1 MVGEVAHRSCL
12 VLTSR
17 EKPKEVGLLEGKR
30 SPARSLP
37 MPPLDEEAGQDGLQ
51 GRTLFGPEAGW
62 KTLIGH
68 YAGNP
73 LALKLVAGTIE
84 EVFGGSILTF
94 LQQGG
99 TLLGDMR
106 DLLDQQFERLSA
118 MERGLL
124 YWLAIERE
132 VVAPETL
139 LANVVTSVSKDTL
152 LQLLY
157 YIVQGRSWIATGET
171 RTPITLQSLHIPDVT

>member
-1 MVGEVAHRSCL
+1 
-12 VLTSR
+12 
-17 EKPKEVGLLEGKR
+17 
-30 SPARSLP
+30 

-124 YWLAIERE
+124 YWLAMERE
-132 VVAPETL
+132 AVAPETL
-139 LANVVTSVSKDTL
+139 LANVVTSDSKDTL
-152 LQLLY
+152 LEALDYLAQR
-157 YIVQGRSWIATGET
+157 RSWIEKRAAATPFPLHAVV
-171 RTPITLQSLHIPDVT
+171 TPHLTD